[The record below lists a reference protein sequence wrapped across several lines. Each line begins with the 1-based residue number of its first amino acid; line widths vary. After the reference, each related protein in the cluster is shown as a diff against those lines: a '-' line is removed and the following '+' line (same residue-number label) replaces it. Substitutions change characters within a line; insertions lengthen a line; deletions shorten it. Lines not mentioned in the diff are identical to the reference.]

1 VTNAVFGK
9 ADGAALLA
17 ERAPPLTG
25 RECAVVGLVEERRE
39 GTGAPDKNN
48 WAVVSSGRVEFGEYV
63 AMAYNMSDGLVV
75 G

>member
-1 VTNAVFGK
+1 
-9 ADGAALLA
+9 
-17 ERAPPLTG
+17 
-25 RECAVVGLVEERRE
+25 VVGLVEERRE